1 MNELVPVLWKAFL
14 PPNNN
19 YVLILL
25 ASSASSLRFVFV
37 DSRKGKGVP
46 FEEMMSCRFHS
57 ASLTR
62 LTLLERITLPK
73 QIIPHAPFSLQAG
86 GTMCTVTLPSVYA
99 P

>member
-1 MNELVPVLWKAFL
+1 MNEYVSVVWKAFL
-14 PPNNN
+14 PPNND

-25 ASSASSLRFVFV
+25 ASSASSLRLVFV

-62 LTLLERITLPK
+62 LTLLEKTTLPK

-86 GTMCTVTLPSVYA
+86 GTMCTVTLPSVCA